1 MSVDTLKEYLSI
13 VMDMEQSIYLQE
25 NLLSNIDGE
34 IEQLRTPKQFNT
46 PVKPIEPMY
55 PEPEHH
61 SFFFFLFF
69 ALALPFMEPLLG
81 IGLLISTGIAADFLG
96 VSFLAVVP
104 TAYILGVIYYQS
116 SKQKKEKVS
125 IEVEYQTHMQE
136 YYSQVKRYEKDVAK
150 IQRQREQ
157 DEVERKAK
165 SFFLEKQKEQVKQ
178 GLSLSKKHLQS
189 IYDKNIVFPKY
200 RNLVMICSL
209 YEYICA
215 GRFTELEGPNGA
227 YNCLETEIR
236 MDRIVTQLNQIIDRL
251 DVIRQNQFMLFSA
264 IQSSNQVLGEIL
276 DSNSRIEAQLDSFY
290 NHSVQLN
297 SQIIELN
304 TQIATL
310 QKTSALTA
318 YQTERAQKE
327 LSYMNRMDYLSGRN
341 DSVFWNQPPI

>member
-1 MSVDTLKEYLSI
+1 MH
-13 VMDMEQSIYLQE
+13 
-25 NLLSNIDGE
+25 
-34 IEQLRTPKQFNT
+34 
-46 PVKPIEPMY
+46 
-55 PEPEHH
+55 PESEHH
-61 SFFFFLFF
+61 SFFFSLFF

-96 VSFLAVVP
+96 ISFLAVVP
-104 TAYILGVIYYQS
+104 TVYILGVIYYQAS
-116 SKQKKEKVS
+116 SQKKEKEH
-125 IEVEYQTHMQE
+125 IEAEYQTHMQE
-136 YYSQVKRYEKDVAK
+136 YYRQVKKYQEDVAK

-165 SFFLEKQKEQVKQ
+165 TFFLEKQKEQVKQ
-178 GLSLSKKHLQS
+178 GLSLSKKHLQT
-189 IYDKNIVFPKY
+189 IYDKNFVFPKY

-264 IQSSNQVLGEIL
+264 IQSSNQMLGEIL
-276 DSNSRIEAQLDSFY
+276 NSNGRIEAQLGCFY
-290 NHSVQLN
+290 NNSAQLN
-297 SQIIELN
+297 SQVIELN
-304 TQIATL
+304 TRIATL

-327 LSYMNRMDYLSGRN
+327 LSYINRMDYLSGRN

>member
-1 MSVDTLKEYLSI
+1 
-13 VMDMEQSIYLQE
+13 
-25 NLLSNIDGE
+25 
-34 IEQLRTPKQFNT
+34 
-46 PVKPIEPMY
+46 
-55 PEPEHH
+55 
-61 SFFFFLFF
+61 
-69 ALALPFMEPLLG
+69 
-81 IGLLISTGIAADFLG
+81 
-96 VSFLAVVP
+96 
-104 TAYILGVIYYQS
+104 
-116 SKQKKEKVS
+116 
-125 IEVEYQTHMQE
+125 MQE
-136 YYSQVKRYEKDVAK
+136 YYRQVKKYQEDVAK

-165 SFFLEKQKEQVKQ
+165 TFFLEKQKEQVKQ
-178 GLSLSKKHLQS
+178 GLSLSKKHLQT
-189 IYDKNIVFPKY
+189 IYDKNFVFPKY

-264 IQSSNQVLGEIL
+264 IQSSNQMLGEIL
-276 DSNSRIEAQLDSFY
+276 NSNGRIEAQLGCFY
-290 NHSVQLN
+290 NNSAQLN
-297 SQIIELN
+297 SQVIELN
-304 TQIATL
+304 TRIATL

-327 LSYMNRMDYLSGRN
+327 LSYINRMDYLSGRN

>member
-25 NLLSNIDGE
+25 NLLSNIDRE
-34 IEQLRTPKQFNT
+34 IEQLRMPKQFNT
-46 PVKPIEPMY
+46 PSKPVEPMH
-55 PEPEHH
+55 PESEHH
-61 SFFFFLFF
+61 SFFFSLFF

-96 VSFLAVVP
+96 ISFRAVGP
-104 TAYILGVIYYQS
+104 TVYILGVIYYQAS
-116 SKQKKEKVS
+116 SQKKEKEH
-125 IEVEYQTHMQE
+125 IEAEYQTHMQE
-136 YYSQVKRYEKDVAK
+136 YYRQVKKYQEDVAK

-165 SFFLEKQKEQVKQ
+165 TFFLEKQKEQVKQ
-178 GLSLSKKHLQS
+178 GLSLSKKHLQT
-189 IYDKNIVFPKY
+189 IYDKNFVFPKY

-264 IQSSNQVLGEIL
+264 IQSSNQMLGEIL
-276 DSNSRIEAQLDSFY
+276 NSNGRIEAQLGCFY
-290 NHSVQLN
+290 NNSAQLN
-297 SQIIELN
+297 SQVIELN
-304 TQIATL
+304 TRIATL

-327 LSYMNRMDYLSGRN
+327 LSYINRMDYLSGRN